1 MRNLLLITFFCLF
14 LFSCIDKKSDETTI
28 SSNNQVFESNINSR
42 NNSNS
47 ENISIEKN
55 FKNYITEP
63 QNFKLIEIVKGLN
76 YPWGMTFLDDYNML
90 ITEKSGKIIRIN
102 LTTNEKFEIQHNIN
116 FVASGQ
122 GGLLDVL
129 FNDDFIYFS
138 FSENRDS
145 GKTSTSISRGKLV
158 DDKIIEL
165 ESIFQAEPPIIGTKH
180 FGSRLLINNQMLFA
194 TIGERD
200 QGMIAQD
207 ATKHPGSIIR
217 INLDGSIPKTN
228 PKFINNKEWLPEI
241 FQIGIRNPQ
250 GMALSPFNNKIYI
263 SNHGPKGGDFIGE
276 VTNGGNYGWKE
287 IGWGGTNYSGSKI
300 GTGEA
305 FNPKF
310 TKPILTWVPSI
321 APSGI
326 MFYKGN
332 KFKEWEGDLLV
343 TSLKY
348 NMLIKI
354 NMENNQIINET
365 ILIKDKIVRIRDLE
379 IDTKGNVYLISDQ
392 NNSSLWKLTK

>member
-1 MRNLLLITFFCLF
+1 
-14 LFSCIDKKSDETTI
+14 
-28 SSNNQVFESNINSR
+28 
-42 NNSNS
+42 
-47 ENISIEKN
+47 
-55 FKNYITEP
+55 
-63 QNFKLIEIVKGLN
+63 
-76 YPWGMTFLDDYNML
+76 
-90 ITEKSGKIIRIN
+90 
-102 LTTNEKFEIQHNIN
+102 
-116 FVASGQ
+116 
-122 GGLLDVL
+122 
-129 FNDDFIYFS
+129 
-138 FSENRDS
+138 
-145 GKTSTSISRGKLV
+145 
-158 DDKIIEL
+158 
-165 ESIFQAEPPIIGTKH
+165 
-180 FGSRLLINNQMLFA
+180 
-194 TIGERD
+194 
-200 QGMIAQD
+200 
-207 ATKHPGSIIR
+207 
-217 INLDGSIPKTN
+217 LDGSIPKTN
-228 PKFINNKEWLPEI
+228 PKFKNNKEWLPEI

-263 SNHGPKGGDFIGE
+263 SNHGAKGGDFIGE
-276 VTNGGNYGWKE
+276 IKNGGNYGWKE
-287 IGWGGTNYSGSKI
+287 IGWGGTNYTGSKI
-300 GTGEA
+300 GNGEA

-354 NMENNQIINET
+354 NMDNNKIVNET

>member
-1 MRNLLLITFFCLF
+1 MKKIFLILFLNLLL
-14 LFSCIDKKSDETTI
+14 FSCFQQSSHETTT
-28 SSNNQVFESNINSR
+28 SKVNLVNESNENLIANSK
-42 NNSNS
+42 NL
-47 ENISIEKN
+47 SIQ
-55 FKNYITEP
+55 KNYKNYVLES

-76 YPWGMTFLDDYNML
+76 NPWGMTFLDDNNML
-90 ITEKSGKIIRIN
+90 ITEKSGRLIRIN
-102 LTTNEKFEIQHNIN
+102 LNTKEKFEVQHNIN
-116 FVASGQ
+116 YVASGQ

-129 FNDDFIYFS
+129 FNDNFIYFS
-138 FSENRDS
+138 YSEDRGS
-145 GKTSTSISRGKLV
+145 GYSSTSISKGRLV

-165 ESIFQAEPPIIGTKH
+165 ESVFQAEPPIKGNKH
-180 FGSRLLINNQMLFA
+180 YGSRLVISEDMLFA

-207 ATKHPGSIIR
+207 AQKHPGSIIR

-228 PKFINNKEWLPEI
+228 PKFKKQKEWLPEI

-250 GMALSPFNNKIYI
+250 GMALSPFNNKVYI

-276 VTNGGNYGWKE
+276 VNSGENYGWKE

-300 GTGEA
+300 GNGEA
-305 FNPKF
+305 FKPKF

-326 MFYKGN
+326 IFYQGDE
-332 KFKEWEGDLLV
+332 FKEWEGDLLV

-348 NMLIKI
+348 KMLIKI
-354 NMENNQIINET
+354 NMDNNQIINET
-365 ILIKDKIVRIRDLE
+365 ILLKDEIGRIRDVE

-392 NNSSLWKLTK
+392 KKSSLWKLTK